1 MIIKFT
7 EVYPISSNMSNF
19 KLREVGIN
27 PSFVV
32 CTRIDDTMMG
42 NLREGRLPDGLDE
55 RQEFTKIILDRGH
68 GYSITVVGNTET
80 VNKQL
85 SKKVLLKG

>member
-1 MIIKFT
+1 MIVKFT
-7 EVYPISSNMSNF
+7 EVYSNTTNTF

-32 CTRIDDTMMG
+32 CTRIDDTMLG
-42 NLREGRLPDGLDE
+42 NLREGRLPEGLDE

-68 GYSITVVGNTET
+68 GYSITVVGDTEA

>member
-1 MIIKFT
+1 MIVKFT
-7 EVYPISSNMSNF
+7 EVYPNTTTTF
-19 KLREVGIN
+19 KLREVGVN

-32 CTRIDDTMMG
+32 CTRIDDTMLG
-42 NLREGRLPDGLDE
+42 NLREGRLPEGLDE

-68 GYSITVVGNTET
+68 GYSITVVGDTET